1 MGEFCVC
8 TRCAMPLIRSN
19 EQGISIT
26 KSDERGMQ
34 LQQKQ
39 RIASARFYMP
49 IQPDQ
54 ALKSPIFGRL
64 RVSRSIHYR
73 A

>member
-39 RIASARFYMP
+39 RTA
-49 IQPDQ
+49 
-54 ALKSPIFGRL
+54 
-64 RVSRSIHYR
+64 
-73 A
+73 